1 MQMSPVNAPA
11 LSNESRSQA
20 RYCHDEI
27 SSREYAPFSRKE
39 NCCFIIITVSIGDMS
54 EIVCCRKSKYTDSVV
69 SLEVKK
75 STSKWRDT
83 GLIPAD
89 LGAMLTARTCYV
101 DTAHFHI
108 TLH

>member
-1 MQMSPVNAPA
+1 MKVDHKRGIVMTKSVLVNMH
-11 LSNESRSQA
+11 L
-20 RYCHDEI
+20 
-27 SSREYAPFSRKE
+27 SREKK
-39 NCCFIIITVSIGDMS
+39 TVVLLLLQFLLVSVS

-69 SLEVKK
+69 SMEVKK

-101 DTAHFHI
+101 DTAHFYI